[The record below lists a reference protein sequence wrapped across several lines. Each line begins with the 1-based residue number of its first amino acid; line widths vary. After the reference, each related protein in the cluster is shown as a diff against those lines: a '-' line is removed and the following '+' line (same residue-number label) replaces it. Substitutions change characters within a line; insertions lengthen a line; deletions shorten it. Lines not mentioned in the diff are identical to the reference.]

1 MPEYDFVRIFRLL
14 IRNKVMKF
22 LTKEEIQEQAPA
34 VASTQAASNVSDKY
48 VHVPTM
54 ELVDDM
60 AKLGWGVSDV
70 KQVGSKKGLNKF
82 KKHLV
87 TFRNESIVIKGDDG
101 ETVYPQI
108 LLTNSHDGLSSF
120 QFRAG
125 LFRLVCSNGL
135 VIATEDFGQMRIRHK
150 GYSFQEL
157 KKTVMELVEEL
168 PVTVETLNKFREVV
182 LSDEQKHELAMKA
195 IGIRFGENGAE
206 VDVQEILK
214 PTRKEDEG
222 SDLWTVFNVIQEKM
236 VRGKFKYK
244 TIKGRNKTAR
254 TIKNFNRDVK
264 LNEELYQ
271 LAESY
276 I

>member
-1 MPEYDFVRIFRLL
+1 
-14 IRNKVMKF
+14 MKF
-22 LTKEEIQEQAPA
+22 LTKEEIQAKAPA
-34 VASTQAASNVSDKY
+34 VASTQAASNVSEKY

-60 AKLGWGVSDV
+60 AELGWGVSDV
-70 KQVGSKKGLNKF
+70 KQVGSKKGLTNF

-87 TFRNESIVIKGDDG
+87 TFRNENIVIKGEDG

-125 LFRLVCSNGL
+125 LFRLVCTNGL
-135 VIATEDFGQMRIRHK
+135 VISTQDFGQMRIRHK
-150 GYSFQEL
+150 GYSFEEL
-157 KKTVMELVEEL
+157 KKTVMELVEKL
-168 PVTVETLNKFREVV
+168 PVTVETLNKFREVT
-182 LSDEQKHELAMKA
+182 LSEEQKHELALKA
-195 IGIRFGENGAE
+195 VGIRFGENGAE

-222 SDLWTVFNVIQEKM
+222 SDLWTVFNVIQEKV
-236 VRGKFKYK
+236 VRGNFKYK

-254 TIKNFNRDVK
+254 SIKNFNRDLQ
-264 LNEELYQ
+264 LNEQLYE
-271 LAESY
+271 LAESF

>member
-1 MPEYDFVRIFRLL
+1 MPECDFVRIFRLL

-87 TFRNESIVIKGDDG
+87 TFSNESIVIKGDDG

-271 LAESY
+271 LAESF

>member
-1 MPEYDFVRIFRLL
+1 
-14 IRNKVMKF
+14 MKF
-22 LTKEEIQEQAPA
+22 LTKEEIQAQAPA

-54 ELVDDM
+54 DLVDDM

-150 GYSFQEL
+150 GYSFEEL

-182 LSDEQKHELAMKA
+182 LSEEQKHELAMKA

-271 LAESY
+271 LAESF

>member
-1 MPEYDFVRIFRLL
+1 M
-14 IRNKVMKF
+14 
-22 LTKEEIQEQAPA
+22 
-34 VASTQAASNVSDKY
+34 
-48 VHVPTM
+48 
-54 ELVDDM
+54 
-60 AKLGWGVSDV
+60 
-70 KQVGSKKGLNKF
+70 
-82 KKHLV
+82 
-87 TFRNESIVIKGDDG
+87 
-101 ETVYPQI
+101 
-108 LLTNSHDGLSSF
+108 
-120 QFRAG
+120 
-125 LFRLVCSNGL
+125 

-150 GYSFQEL
+150 GYSFEEL

-168 PVTVETLNKFREVV
+168 PVTVETLNRFREVV

-271 LAESY
+271 LAESF